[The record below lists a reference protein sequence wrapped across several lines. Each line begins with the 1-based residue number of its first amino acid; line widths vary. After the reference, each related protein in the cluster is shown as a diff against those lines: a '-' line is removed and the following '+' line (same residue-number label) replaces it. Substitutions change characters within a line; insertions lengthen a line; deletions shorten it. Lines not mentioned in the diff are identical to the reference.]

1 MIEDVSDYKSYIA
14 LIKKLM
20 TEYGASLNQADIQTL
35 NDEATLLN
43 NYNKSQ
49 GQQGLTDEDG
59 NVNFGGMNMDGTQAG
74 LGMGGQN
81 MLGNNNVGG
90 MGSSGSF
97 MSSARADNIINQKDK
112 KLKSFSIE
120 NKELKGTV
128 SDLKKRN
135 EILENE
141 RKNNNRN
148 QCDLQKK

>member
-1 MIEDVSDYKSYIA
+1 
-14 LIKKLM
+14 
-20 TEYGASLNQADIQTL
+20 
-35 NDEATLLN
+35 
-43 NYNKSQ
+43 
-49 GQQGLTDEDG
+49 
-59 NVNFGGMNMDGTQAG
+59 
-74 LGMGGQN
+74 

-148 QCDLQKK
+148 QCDLQKVNISKHPDFKKVVGREARNMARKMSNDKIPCWGCKLNDKK